1 MVVQVICAFLAIF
14 SFSILIEVPKKYLLY
29 TGGIGALGWL
39 VYLLVN
45 SRSHHVTMGTF
56 VAAVF
61 IAIASHVC
69 ARWLKSP
76 VIVFFI
82 PGILTLVPG
91 AGMYHIVYYMIMD
104 QQNVSMNYFVET
116 LQLAGV
122 IALAIFL
129 VDSVVYQIFRRK

>member
-1 MVVQVICAFLAIF
+1 MVVRVICAFLAIF
-14 SFSILIEVPKKYLLY
+14 SFRFLIEVPKKYLLY

-45 SRSHHVTMGTF
+45 SGNHHVTMGTF

-69 ARWLKSP
+69 A
-76 VIVFFI
+76 VAEVTGDCVFI

-91 AGMYHIVYYMIMD
+91 AGIYHIVYYMIMD
-104 QQNVSMNYFVET
+104 QQNVSIDYFVET

-122 IALAIFL
+122 IALAIFWW
-129 VDSVVYQIFRRK
+129 IRWCIRFFRRK